1 MKQLGPTTTPPP
13 HYYGD
18 IVRKLFL
25 IASFIMICTV
35 PFFTE
40 LIGVPFIISIIAI
53 IIIAFLAGWQSPN
66 KNWIT
71 RINTIAAAVGFG
83 LFQYKTISYYL
94 ASTPFTISWLFFTV
108 NQLLAI
114 LFFIALYYS
123 SKTMRD
129 LHIGFPFFWRS
140 E

>member
-1 MKQLGPTTTPPP
+1 MNRDPSVTPPA

-25 IASFIMICTV
+25 LASIIMIVTV

-40 LIGVPFIISIIAI
+40 LIGISFIISIIAI
-53 IIIAFLAGWQSPN
+53 MLIAFFAGLQSPN
-66 KNWIT
+66 KNWVT
-71 RINTIAAAVGFG
+71 RINTIVAAAGYG
-83 LFQYKTISYYL
+83 LFQYKAISYYI

-108 NQLLAI
+108 NQVLAV

-129 LHIGFPFFWRS
+129 LGIEFLFFWRS